1 MNLFAVQITNF
12 PKLKQEIENRLVSN
26 IFANEPTSKRN
37 VLALIEM
44 ERAFLN
50 TNHEDFFAK
59 EYIDDQTI
67 RQGTLSIE
75 NLDENDL
82 ENNGE
87 LSIDPFNIFQNI
99 QNYFRRCEENI
110 VCK

>member
-1 MNLFAVQITNF
+1 MNLFVVQITNF
-12 PKLKQEIENRLVSN
+12 PKLKHEIENRLVSH

-59 EYIDDQTI
+59 EHIDDQTI

-75 NLDENDL
+75 NLHEKDL

-87 LSIDPFNIFQNI
+87 LVVIYPFNIFQNI
-99 QNYFRRCEENI
+99 
-110 VCK
+110 